1 MIGAWCGVIPI
12 GLDWDRPWQVYIFT
26 LHHFCLKSYLLQAWP
41 LTPAYGAIFGH
52 VIGSLV
58 AFFVSSVYLL
68 AQASMQ
74 ATSELQKTTKTS
86 EPEVPKT
93 KAVKAKAKKK
103 VQ

>member
-1 MIGAWCGVIPI
+1 MVRSDSDRI
-12 GLDWDRPWQVYIFT
+12 GLGQT
-26 LHHFCLKSYLLQAWP
+26 LAGMYPTLRLFGLQPFLQAWP

-52 VIGSLV
+52 VSGSLV

-68 AQASMQ
+68 AQANIQ
-74 ATSELQKTTKTS
+74 AILELQKTAK

-93 KAVKAKAKKK
+93 KVAKGKGKKK

>member
-1 MIGAWCGVIPI
+1 MYP
-12 GLDWDRPWQVYIFT
+12 T
-26 LHHFCLKSYLLQAWP
+26 LHLFGFQLFLQAWP

-52 VIGSLV
+52 IFGSLV

-68 AQASMQ
+68 AQADMQ
-74 ATSELQKTTKTS
+74 ATLELQKTAQSS

-93 KAVKAKAKKK
+93 KVAKTKVKKK

>member
-12 GLDWDRPWQVYIFT
+12 GLDWDRPWQVCTPPSVSSVFNC
-26 LHHFCLKSYLLQAWP
+26 FPQAWP

-52 VIGSLV
+52 VFGSLA

-68 AQASMQ
+68 AQADIQ
-74 ATSELQKTTKTS
+74 ATLELQKTAKG
-86 EPEVPKT
+86 PEVPETKVVKT
-93 KAVKAKAKKK
+93 KVKK